1 MALQGKHILVGISGG
16 IAAYK
21 IPELIRGLVKA
32 GAEVRVATTR
42 HALEFVTE
50 LTLQTVSGH
59 PVYSDVF
66 AAINAHATEHISLP
80 EWCDAMIVAPAT
92 ANVVAKMAAGIADD
106 ALTTTICSC
115 VARKPILIA
124 PAMNDKM
131 WENPATQHAVETI
144 RSWQNVR
151 VIEPAE
157 GPLACGVVGKG
168 RMPEAEELQEA
179 LEYVLTPPTL
189 AGQRIL
195 ITAGGTQEPIDPVR
209 FISNYSTG
217 KMGVA
222 LAQVCARRGAEVTMV
237 CGSMSVTPRNPFGA
251 IHRIDA
257 LSAQEMYETCIAQ
270 WPRMNSAIL
279 CAAVADFTPCEKAEN
294 KIKKGDRSLVNGDR
308 SLVIGG
314 KPSSAERSR
323 TSSVS
328 REDAPGDLVGL
339 LVGVIGGHFFVHLPE
354 RGFGEIPGDGRDS
367 GNPQHGLIPRH
378 PIEGKDTNG
387 HGIADQEDACCSQF
401 EIFLIGQ
408 RFEPLDE
415 VKTQRNSD
423 QGIEDNDILHDLT
436 QLRHRV
442 KGFVQ
447 AFMGSK
453 RHRSAHDAGDGH
465 LTIID
470 PIESTNNLFLFHIML

>member
-1 MALQGKHILVGISGG
+1 MALEGKHILVGISGG

-80 EWCDAMIVAPAT
+80 EWCDALIVAPAT

-106 ALTTTICSC
+106 ALTTTLCSC

-131 WENPATQHAVETI
+131 WENPATQHAIETI
-144 RSWQNVR
+144 RGWENIR
-151 VIEPAE
+151 VIEPTE

-168 RMPEAEELQEA
+168 RMPEVEELQEA
-179 LEYVLTPPTL
+179 LAYALTPQTL

-222 LAQVCARRGAEVTMV
+222 LAQACARRGADVTMV
-237 CGSMSVTPRNPFGA
+237 CGAMSATLRNPFGA

-257 LSAQEMYETCIAQ
+257 LSAQDMYEACIAQ
-270 WPRMNSAIL
+270 WPHVNSAIL

-294 KIKKGDRSLVNGDR
+294 KIKKGDWSLVNGEW
-308 SLVIGG
+308 SLSLKETADIAKALGQSKRPDQKLIGFALETQHE
-314 KPSSAERSR
+314 KENALHKMERKNL
-323 TSSVS
+323 
-328 REDAPGDLVGL
+328 DAIVLNSLRDKGA
-339 LVGVIGGHFFVHLPE
+339 
-354 RGFGEIPGDGRDS
+354 GFGV
-367 GNPQHGLIPRH
+367 
-378 PIEGKDTNG
+378 DTNRVTVLR
-387 HGIADQEDACCSQF
+387 ADGNSLE
-401 EIFLIGQ
+401 L
-408 RFEPLDE
+408 PLLSKEE
-415 VKTQRNSD
+415 VANQIIRYS
-423 QGIEDNDILHDLT
+423 ILLEE
-436 QLRHRV
+436 
-442 KGFVQ
+442 
-447 AFMGSK
+447 A
-453 RHRSAHDAGDGH
+453 
-465 LTIID
+465 
-470 PIESTNNLFLFHIML
+470 E

>member
-179 LEYVLTPPTL
+179 LEYALTPRTL

-257 LSAQEMYETCIAQ
+257 LSAQEMYEACIAQ

-308 SLVIGG
+308 SLVIGDRSLVIGG
-314 KPSSAERSR
+314 KPSSAEA
-323 TSSVS
+323 TPPVS
-328 REDAPGDLVGL
+328 REDAPGEWSLSLKETADIAKALGQSKRPDQKL
-339 LVGVIGGHFFVHLPE
+339 IGFALETQHEIENALHKME
-354 RGFGEIPGDGRDS
+354 RKNLDAIVLNSLRDKGAGFGV
-367 GNPQHGLIPRH
+367 
-378 PIEGKDTNG
+378 DTN
-387 HGIADQEDACCSQF
+387 
-401 EIFLIGQ
+401 
-408 RFEPLDE
+408 
-415 VKTQRNSD
+415 
-423 QGIEDNDILHDLT
+423 
-436 QLRHRV
+436 RV
-442 KGFVQ
+442 
-447 AFMGSK
+447 
-453 RHRSAHDAGDGH
+453 
-465 LTIID
+465 TIIRAD
-470 PIESTNNLFLFHIML
+470 GNSLELPLLSKAEAANEIIRYSFLLEEAE

>member
-1 MALQGKHILVGISGG
+1 MALEGKHILVGISGG

-179 LEYVLTPPTL
+179 LEYAFTPRTLT
-189 AGQRIL
+189 GQRIL

-222 LAQVCARRGAEVTMV
+222 LAQACARRGADVTMV
-237 CGSMSVTPRNPFGA
+237 CGAMSATLRNPFGS
-251 IHRIDA
+251 IQRIDA
-257 LSAQEMYETCIAQ
+257 LSAQDMYEACIAQ

-294 KIKKGDRSLVNGDR
+294 KIKKGDWSLVNGDW
-308 SLVIGG
+308 SLSLKETADIAKALGQSKRPDQKLIGFALETQHEIENALH
-314 KPSSAERSR
+314 KMERKNL
-323 TSSVS
+323 
-328 REDAPGDLVGL
+328 DAIVLNSLRDKGA
-339 LVGVIGGHFFVHLPE
+339 
-354 RGFGEIPGDGRDS
+354 GFGV
-367 GNPQHGLIPRH
+367 
-378 PIEGKDTNG
+378 DTN
-387 HGIADQEDACCSQF
+387 
-401 EIFLIGQ
+401 
-408 RFEPLDE
+408 
-415 VKTQRNSD
+415 
-423 QGIEDNDILHDLT
+423 
-436 QLRHRV
+436 RV
-442 KGFVQ
+442 
-447 AFMGSK
+447 
-453 RHRSAHDAGDGH
+453 
-465 LTIID
+465 TIIRAD
-470 PIESTNNLFLFHIML
+470 GNSLELPLLSKEEAANEIIRYSFLLEEAE

>member
-179 LEYVLTPPTL
+179 LEYALTPRTL

-222 LAQVCARRGAEVTMV
+222 LAQVCARRGAEVTMI

-257 LSAQEMYETCIAQ
+257 LSAQEMYEACIAQ

-294 KIKKGDRSLVNGDR
+294 KIKKGDRSLVIGDR
-308 SLVIGG
+308 LLVNGG
-314 KPSSAERSR
+314 KPSSAEA
-323 TSSVS
+323 TPPVS
-328 REDAPGDLVGL
+328 REDAPGEWSLSLKETADIAKALGQSKRPDQKL
-339 LVGVIGGHFFVHLPE
+339 IGFALETQHEIENALHKME
-354 RGFGEIPGDGRDS
+354 RKNLDAIVLNSLRDKGAGFGV
-367 GNPQHGLIPRH
+367 
-378 PIEGKDTNG
+378 DTN
-387 HGIADQEDACCSQF
+387 
-401 EIFLIGQ
+401 
-408 RFEPLDE
+408 
-415 VKTQRNSD
+415 
-423 QGIEDNDILHDLT
+423 
-436 QLRHRV
+436 RV
-442 KGFVQ
+442 
-447 AFMGSK
+447 
-453 RHRSAHDAGDGH
+453 
-465 LTIID
+465 TIIRAD
-470 PIESTNNLFLFHIML
+470 GNSLELPLLSKAEAANEIIRYSFLLEEAE

>member
-257 LSAQEMYETCIAQ
+257 LSAQEMYEACIAQ

-294 KIKKGDRSLVNGDR
+294 KIKKGDRSLVIGDRLLVNGDR
-308 SLVIGG
+308 SLVNGG
-314 KPSSAERSR
+314 KPSSAEA
-323 TSSVS
+323 TPPVN
-328 REDAPGDLVGL
+328 REDAPGEWSLSLKETADIAKALGQSKRPDQKL
-339 LVGVIGGHFFVHLPE
+339 IGFALETQHEIENALHKME
-354 RGFGEIPGDGRDS
+354 RKNLDAIVLNSLRDKGAGFGV
-367 GNPQHGLIPRH
+367 
-378 PIEGKDTNG
+378 DTN
-387 HGIADQEDACCSQF
+387 
-401 EIFLIGQ
+401 
-408 RFEPLDE
+408 
-415 VKTQRNSD
+415 
-423 QGIEDNDILHDLT
+423 
-436 QLRHRV
+436 RV
-442 KGFVQ
+442 
-447 AFMGSK
+447 
-453 RHRSAHDAGDGH
+453 
-465 LTIID
+465 TIIRAD
-470 PIESTNNLFLFHIML
+470 GNSLELPLLSKAEAANEIIRYSFLLEEAE

>member
-179 LEYVLTPPTL
+179 LEYALTPPTL
-189 AGQRIL
+189 TGQRIL

-257 LSAQEMYETCIAQ
+257 LSAQDMYEACIAQ

-314 KPSSAERSR
+314 KPSSAEA
-323 TSSVS
+323 TPPVN
-328 REDAPGDLVGL
+328 REDAPGEWSLSLKETADIAKALGQSKRPDQKL
-339 LVGVIGGHFFVHLPE
+339 IGFALETQHEIENALHKME
-354 RGFGEIPGDGRDS
+354 RKNLDAIVLNSLRDKGAGFGV
-367 GNPQHGLIPRH
+367 
-378 PIEGKDTNG
+378 DTN
-387 HGIADQEDACCSQF
+387 
-401 EIFLIGQ
+401 
-408 RFEPLDE
+408 
-415 VKTQRNSD
+415 
-423 QGIEDNDILHDLT
+423 
-436 QLRHRV
+436 RV
-442 KGFVQ
+442 
-447 AFMGSK
+447 
-453 RHRSAHDAGDGH
+453 
-465 LTIID
+465 TIIRAD
-470 PIESTNNLFLFHIML
+470 GNSLELPLLSKAEAANEIIRYSFLLEEAE

>member
-131 WENPATQHAVETI
+131 WENPATQHAIETI

-179 LEYVLTPPTL
+179 LEYVLTPRTL

-257 LSAQEMYETCIAQ
+257 LSAQEMYEACIAQ

-294 KIKKGDRSLVNGDR
+294 KIKKGELKVESQKSKVESQESKVESQKLKV
-308 SLVIGG
+308 
-314 KPSSAERSR
+314 E
-323 TSSVS
+323 S
-328 REDAPGDLVGL
+328 RESNVFSLSLKETADIAKALGQSKRPDQKLIGFALETQHEIENALHKMERKNLDAIVLNSLRDKGA
-339 LVGVIGGHFFVHLPE
+339 
-354 RGFGEIPGDGRDS
+354 GFGV
-367 GNPQHGLIPRH
+367 
-378 PIEGKDTNG
+378 DTN
-387 HGIADQEDACCSQF
+387 
-401 EIFLIGQ
+401 
-408 RFEPLDE
+408 
-415 VKTQRNSD
+415 
-423 QGIEDNDILHDLT
+423 
-436 QLRHRV
+436 RV
-442 KGFVQ
+442 
-447 AFMGSK
+447 
-453 RHRSAHDAGDGH
+453 
-465 LTIID
+465 TIIRAD
-470 PIESTNNLFLFHIML
+470 GNSLELPLLSKAEAANEIIRYSFLLEEAE

>member
-92 ANVVAKMAAGIADD
+92 ANVVAKMAASIADD

-131 WENPATQHAVETI
+131 WENPATQHAIETI

-179 LEYVLTPPTL
+179 LEYALTPRTL

-257 LSAQEMYETCIAQ
+257 LSAQDMYEACIAQ

-294 KIKKGDRSLVNGDR
+294 KIKKGDRSLVIGDR
-308 SLVIGG
+308 SLVNGG
-314 KPSSAERSR
+314 KPSSAEA
-323 TSSVS
+323 TPPVN
-328 REDAPGDLVGL
+328 REDAPGEWSLSLKETADIAKALGQSKRPDQKL
-339 LVGVIGGHFFVHLPE
+339 IGFALETQHEIENALHKME
-354 RGFGEIPGDGRDS
+354 RKNLDAIVLNSLRDKGAGFGV
-367 GNPQHGLIPRH
+367 
-378 PIEGKDTNG
+378 DTN
-387 HGIADQEDACCSQF
+387 
-401 EIFLIGQ
+401 
-408 RFEPLDE
+408 
-415 VKTQRNSD
+415 
-423 QGIEDNDILHDLT
+423 
-436 QLRHRV
+436 RV
-442 KGFVQ
+442 
-447 AFMGSK
+447 
-453 RHRSAHDAGDGH
+453 
-465 LTIID
+465 TIIRAD
-470 PIESTNNLFLFHIML
+470 GNSLELPLLSKAEAANEIIRYSFLLEEAE

>member
-179 LEYVLTPPTL
+179 LEYVLTPRTL
-189 AGQRIL
+189 TGQRIL

-257 LSAQEMYETCIAQ
+257 LSAQEMYEACIAQ

-308 SLVIGG
+308 SLVNGG
-314 KPSSAERSR
+314 KPSSAEA
-323 TSSVS
+323 TPPVS
-328 REDAPGDLVGL
+328 REDAPGEWSLSLKETADIAKALGQSKRPDQKL
-339 LVGVIGGHFFVHLPE
+339 IGFALETQHEIENALHKME
-354 RGFGEIPGDGRDS
+354 RKNLDAIVLNSLRDKGAGFGV
-367 GNPQHGLIPRH
+367 
-378 PIEGKDTNG
+378 DTN
-387 HGIADQEDACCSQF
+387 
-401 EIFLIGQ
+401 
-408 RFEPLDE
+408 
-415 VKTQRNSD
+415 
-423 QGIEDNDILHDLT
+423 
-436 QLRHRV
+436 RV
-442 KGFVQ
+442 
-447 AFMGSK
+447 
-453 RHRSAHDAGDGH
+453 
-465 LTIID
+465 TIIRAD
-470 PIESTNNLFLFHIML
+470 GNSLELPLLSKAEAANEIIRYSFLLEEAE

>member
-131 WENPATQHAVETI
+131 WENPATQHAIETI

-179 LEYVLTPPTL
+179 LEYVLTPRTL

-257 LSAQEMYETCIAQ
+257 LSAQEMYEACIAQ

-294 KIKKGDRSLVNGDR
+294 KIKKGDRSLVIGDR
-308 SLVIGG
+308 SLVNGG
-314 KPSSAERSR
+314 KPSSAEA
-323 TSSVS
+323 TPPVS
-328 REDAPGDLVGL
+328 REDAPGDRSLVNGGKPSSAEATPPVSREDAQGEWSL
-339 LVGVIGGHFFVHLPE
+339 SLKETADIAKALGQSKRPDQKLIGFALETQHEIENALHKME
-354 RGFGEIPGDGRDS
+354 RKNLDAIVLNSLRDKGAGFGV
-367 GNPQHGLIPRH
+367 
-378 PIEGKDTNG
+378 DTN
-387 HGIADQEDACCSQF
+387 
-401 EIFLIGQ
+401 
-408 RFEPLDE
+408 
-415 VKTQRNSD
+415 
-423 QGIEDNDILHDLT
+423 
-436 QLRHRV
+436 RV
-442 KGFVQ
+442 
-447 AFMGSK
+447 
-453 RHRSAHDAGDGH
+453 
-465 LTIID
+465 TIIRAD
-470 PIESTNNLFLFHIML
+470 GNSLELPLLSKAEAANEIIRYSFLLEEAE

>member
-1 MALQGKHILVGISGG
+1 MSSCIAPATAMKRLNSRKTMALQGKHILVGISGG

-179 LEYVLTPPTL
+179 LEYALTPRTL

-257 LSAQEMYETCIAQ
+257 LSAQEMYEACIAQ

-308 SLVIGG
+308 SLVNGG
-314 KPSSAERSR
+314 KPSSAEA
-323 TSSVS
+323 TPPVN
-328 REDAPGDLVGL
+328 REDAPGEWSLSLKETADIAKALGQSKRPDQKL
-339 LVGVIGGHFFVHLPE
+339 IGFALETQHEIENALHKME
-354 RGFGEIPGDGRDS
+354 RKNLDAIVLNSLRDKGAGFGV
-367 GNPQHGLIPRH
+367 
-378 PIEGKDTNG
+378 DTN
-387 HGIADQEDACCSQF
+387 
-401 EIFLIGQ
+401 
-408 RFEPLDE
+408 
-415 VKTQRNSD
+415 
-423 QGIEDNDILHDLT
+423 
-436 QLRHRV
+436 RV
-442 KGFVQ
+442 
-447 AFMGSK
+447 
-453 RHRSAHDAGDGH
+453 
-465 LTIID
+465 TIIRAD
-470 PIESTNNLFLFHIML
+470 GNSLELPLLSKAEAANEIIRYSFLLEEAE

>member
-179 LEYVLTPPTL
+179 LEYVLTPRTL

-257 LSAQEMYETCIAQ
+257 LSAQDMYEACIAQ

-294 KIKKGDRSLVNGDR
+294 KIKKGERSLVIGDR

-314 KPSSAERSR
+314 KPSSAEA
-323 TSSVS
+323 TPPVS
-328 REDAPGDLVGL
+328 REDAPGEWSLSLKETADIAKALGQSKRPDQKL
-339 LVGVIGGHFFVHLPE
+339 IGFALETQHEIKNALHKME
-354 RGFGEIPGDGRDS
+354 RKNLDAIVLNSLRDKGAGFGV
-367 GNPQHGLIPRH
+367 
-378 PIEGKDTNG
+378 DTN
-387 HGIADQEDACCSQF
+387 
-401 EIFLIGQ
+401 
-408 RFEPLDE
+408 
-415 VKTQRNSD
+415 
-423 QGIEDNDILHDLT
+423 
-436 QLRHRV
+436 RV
-442 KGFVQ
+442 
-447 AFMGSK
+447 
-453 RHRSAHDAGDGH
+453 
-465 LTIID
+465 TIIRAD
-470 PIESTNNLFLFHIML
+470 GNSLELPLLSKAEAANEIIRYSFLLEEAE

>member
-179 LEYVLTPPTL
+179 LEYVLTPRTL

-257 LSAQEMYETCIAQ
+257 LSAQEMYEACIAQ

-294 KIKKGDRSLVNGDR
+294 KIKKGELKVESQKSKVE
-308 SLVIGG
+308 SQKSKV
-314 KPSSAERSR
+314 E
-323 TSSVS
+323 S
-328 REDAPGDLVGL
+328 RESNVFSLSLKETADIAKALGQSKRPDQKLIGFALETQHEIENALHKMERKNLDAIVLNSLRDKGA
-339 LVGVIGGHFFVHLPE
+339 
-354 RGFGEIPGDGRDS
+354 GFGV
-367 GNPQHGLIPRH
+367 
-378 PIEGKDTNG
+378 DTN
-387 HGIADQEDACCSQF
+387 
-401 EIFLIGQ
+401 
-408 RFEPLDE
+408 
-415 VKTQRNSD
+415 
-423 QGIEDNDILHDLT
+423 
-436 QLRHRV
+436 RV
-442 KGFVQ
+442 
-447 AFMGSK
+447 
-453 RHRSAHDAGDGH
+453 
-465 LTIID
+465 TIIRAD
-470 PIESTNNLFLFHIML
+470 GNSLELPLLSKAEAANEIIRYSFLLEEAE

>member
-179 LEYVLTPPTL
+179 LEYALTPRTL

-195 ITAGGTQEPIDPVR
+195 ITAGGTQEPIDPAR

-257 LSAQEMYETCIAQ
+257 LSAQEMYEACIAQ

-294 KIKKGDRSLVNGDR
+294 KIKKGDRSLVNG
-308 SLVIGG
+308 G
-314 KPSSAERSR
+314 KPSSAEA
-323 TSSVS
+323 TPPVS
-328 REDAPGDLVGL
+328 REDAPGEWSLSLKETADIAKALGQSKRPDQKL
-339 LVGVIGGHFFVHLPE
+339 IGFALETQHEIENALHKME
-354 RGFGEIPGDGRDS
+354 RKNLDAIVLNSLRDKGAGFGV
-367 GNPQHGLIPRH
+367 
-378 PIEGKDTNG
+378 DTN
-387 HGIADQEDACCSQF
+387 
-401 EIFLIGQ
+401 
-408 RFEPLDE
+408 
-415 VKTQRNSD
+415 
-423 QGIEDNDILHDLT
+423 
-436 QLRHRV
+436 RV
-442 KGFVQ
+442 
-447 AFMGSK
+447 
-453 RHRSAHDAGDGH
+453 
-465 LTIID
+465 TIIRAD
-470 PIESTNNLFLFHIML
+470 GNSLELPLLSKAEAANEIIRYSFLLEEAE

>member
-257 LSAQEMYETCIAQ
+257 LSAQEMYEACIAQ

-294 KIKKGDRSLVNGDR
+294 KIKKGDRSLVIGDR
-308 SLVIGG
+308 LLVNGG
-314 KPSSAERSR
+314 KPSSAEA
-323 TSSVS
+323 TPPVS
-328 REDAPGDLVGL
+328 REDAPGEWSLSLKETADIAKALGQSKRPDQKL
-339 LVGVIGGHFFVHLPE
+339 IGFALETQHEIENALHKME
-354 RGFGEIPGDGRDS
+354 RKNLDAIVLNSLRDKGAGFGV
-367 GNPQHGLIPRH
+367 
-378 PIEGKDTNG
+378 DTN
-387 HGIADQEDACCSQF
+387 
-401 EIFLIGQ
+401 
-408 RFEPLDE
+408 
-415 VKTQRNSD
+415 
-423 QGIEDNDILHDLT
+423 
-436 QLRHRV
+436 RV
-442 KGFVQ
+442 
-447 AFMGSK
+447 
-453 RHRSAHDAGDGH
+453 
-465 LTIID
+465 TIIRAD
-470 PIESTNNLFLFHIML
+470 GNSLELPLLSKAEAANEIIRYSFLLEEAE

>member
-157 GPLACGVVGKG
+157 APLACGIVGKG

-179 LEYVLTPPTL
+179 LEYALTPRTL

-257 LSAQEMYETCIAQ
+257 LSAQEMYEACIAQ

-294 KIKKGDRSLVNGDR
+294 KIKKGDRSLVIGDR
-308 SLVIGG
+308 SLVLGDRSLVNGG
-314 KPSSAERSR
+314 KPSSAEA
-323 TSSVS
+323 TPPVS
-328 REDAPGDLVGL
+328 REDAPGEWSLSLKETADIAKALGQSKRPDQKL
-339 LVGVIGGHFFVHLPE
+339 IGFALETQHEIENALHKME
-354 RGFGEIPGDGRDS
+354 RKNLDAIVLNSLRDKGAGFGV
-367 GNPQHGLIPRH
+367 
-378 PIEGKDTNG
+378 DTN
-387 HGIADQEDACCSQF
+387 
-401 EIFLIGQ
+401 
-408 RFEPLDE
+408 
-415 VKTQRNSD
+415 
-423 QGIEDNDILHDLT
+423 
-436 QLRHRV
+436 RV
-442 KGFVQ
+442 
-447 AFMGSK
+447 
-453 RHRSAHDAGDGH
+453 
-465 LTIID
+465 TIIRAD
-470 PIESTNNLFLFHIML
+470 GNSLELPLLSKAEAANEIIRYSFLLEEAE

>member
-144 RSWQNVR
+144 RGWENIR

-157 GPLACGVVGKG
+157 GPLACGTNGKG
-168 RMPEAEELQEA
+168 RMPEVEELQEA
-179 LEYVLTPPTL
+179 LAYALTPQTL

-222 LAQVCARRGAEVTMV
+222 LAQACARRGADVTMV
-237 CGSMSVTPRNPFGA
+237 CGAMSATLRNPFGA

-257 LSAQEMYETCIAQ
+257 LSAQDMYEACIAQ

-294 KIKKGDRSLVNGDR
+294 KIKKGDWSLVNGEW
-308 SLVIGG
+308 SLSLKETADIAKALGQSKRPDQKLIGFALETQHE
-314 KPSSAERSR
+314 KENALHKMERKNL
-323 TSSVS
+323 
-328 REDAPGDLVGL
+328 DAIVLNSLRDKGA
-339 LVGVIGGHFFVHLPE
+339 
-354 RGFGEIPGDGRDS
+354 GFGV
-367 GNPQHGLIPRH
+367 
-378 PIEGKDTNG
+378 DTNRVTVLR
-387 HGIADQEDACCSQF
+387 ADGNSLE
-401 EIFLIGQ
+401 L
-408 RFEPLDE
+408 PLLSKEE
-415 VKTQRNSD
+415 VANQIIRYS
-423 QGIEDNDILHDLT
+423 ILLEE
-436 QLRHRV
+436 
-442 KGFVQ
+442 
-447 AFMGSK
+447 A
-453 RHRSAHDAGDGH
+453 
-465 LTIID
+465 
-470 PIESTNNLFLFHIML
+470 E

>member
-157 GPLACGVVGKG
+157 GPLVCGVVGKG

-257 LSAQEMYETCIAQ
+257 LSAQEMYEVCIAQ

-308 SLVIGG
+308 SLVNGDRSLVNGG
-314 KPSSAERSR
+314 KPSSAEA
-323 TSSVS
+323 TPPVS
-328 REDAPGDLVGL
+328 REDAPGEWSLSLKETADIAKALGQSKRPDQKL
-339 LVGVIGGHFFVHLPE
+339 IGFALETQHEIENALHKME
-354 RGFGEIPGDGRDS
+354 RKNLDAIVLNSLRDKGAGFGV
-367 GNPQHGLIPRH
+367 
-378 PIEGKDTNG
+378 DTN
-387 HGIADQEDACCSQF
+387 
-401 EIFLIGQ
+401 
-408 RFEPLDE
+408 
-415 VKTQRNSD
+415 
-423 QGIEDNDILHDLT
+423 
-436 QLRHRV
+436 RV
-442 KGFVQ
+442 
-447 AFMGSK
+447 
-453 RHRSAHDAGDGH
+453 
-465 LTIID
+465 TIIRAD
-470 PIESTNNLFLFHIML
+470 GNSLELPLLSKAEAANEIIRYSFLLEEAE

>member
-179 LEYVLTPPTL
+179 LEYVLTPRTL

-257 LSAQEMYETCIAQ
+257 LSAQEMYEACIAQ
-270 WPRMNSAIL
+270 WSRMNSAIL

-294 KIKKGDRSLVNGDR
+294 KIKKGESKVESQESNVFSL
-308 SLVIGG
+308 SLKETADIAKALGQSKRPDQKLIGFALETQHEIENALH
-314 KPSSAERSR
+314 KMERKNL
-323 TSSVS
+323 
-328 REDAPGDLVGL
+328 DAIVLNSLRDKGA
-339 LVGVIGGHFFVHLPE
+339 
-354 RGFGEIPGDGRDS
+354 GFGV
-367 GNPQHGLIPRH
+367 
-378 PIEGKDTNG
+378 DTN
-387 HGIADQEDACCSQF
+387 
-401 EIFLIGQ
+401 
-408 RFEPLDE
+408 
-415 VKTQRNSD
+415 
-423 QGIEDNDILHDLT
+423 
-436 QLRHRV
+436 RV
-442 KGFVQ
+442 
-447 AFMGSK
+447 
-453 RHRSAHDAGDGH
+453 
-465 LTIID
+465 TIIRAD
-470 PIESTNNLFLFHIML
+470 GNSLELPLLSKAEAANEIIRYSFLLEEAE

>member
-179 LEYVLTPPTL
+179 LEYALTPRTL

-257 LSAQEMYETCIAQ
+257 LSAQDMYEACIAQ

-294 KIKKGDRSLVNGDR
+294 KIKKVDRSLVN
-308 SLVIGG
+308 GG
-314 KPSSAERSR
+314 KPSSAEA
-323 TSSVS
+323 TPPVS
-328 REDAPGDLVGL
+328 REDAPGEWSLSLKETADIAKALGQSKRPDQKL
-339 LVGVIGGHFFVHLPE
+339 IGFALETQHEIENALHKME
-354 RGFGEIPGDGRDS
+354 RKNLDAIVLNSLRDKGAGFGV
-367 GNPQHGLIPRH
+367 
-378 PIEGKDTNG
+378 DTN
-387 HGIADQEDACCSQF
+387 
-401 EIFLIGQ
+401 
-408 RFEPLDE
+408 
-415 VKTQRNSD
+415 
-423 QGIEDNDILHDLT
+423 
-436 QLRHRV
+436 RV
-442 KGFVQ
+442 
-447 AFMGSK
+447 
-453 RHRSAHDAGDGH
+453 
-465 LTIID
+465 TIIRAD
-470 PIESTNNLFLFHIML
+470 GNSLELPLLSKAEAANEIIRYSFLLEEAE